1 MEKEIFGLLH
11 IFLTFL
17 GSTYGLITTKNW
29 LDKFYIY
36 YILLLYISWTFFNG
50 ECLYSLL
57 HKTVNRIESTHAR
70 ADDMLL
76 WFGDEKTH
84 DTFILACSIF
94 TMLSIM
100 RVFYR
105 NHIPIPLIALLIGFA
120 FIYVQAIK
128 KYKNRCSN
136 VSFLTIQ
143 SMLKL
148 YCMYLL
154 VYVYYKLEIRM

>member
-11 IFLTFL
+11 IVLTCM
-17 GSTYGLITTKNW
+17 SSIYGLITTKNW

-36 YILLLYISWTFFNG
+36 YTLITISSWTFFNG

-70 ADDMLL
+70 ADDMFV

-94 TMLSIM
+94 TMLSIAI
-100 RVFYR
+100 VFYR
-105 NHIPIPLIALLIGFA
+105 NHIPIPWIALFILMT
-120 FIYVQAIK
+120 FIYIKAIK
-128 KYKNRCSN
+128 FYKNRCTN
-136 VSFLTIQ
+136 VPFLILQ
-143 SMLKL
+143 SMFKL
-148 YCMYLL
+148 YCIYLL
-154 VYVYYKLEIRM
+154 VYVYYKI